1 MEEWSESWSPS
12 AAVDGERSPDP
23 GASSEAFGA
32 LANEVRVTVL
42 VRLVRAERD
51 GETPVPFSDLHA
63 AADTDSSAGFA
74 YHLRQLTGWFVEK
87 TPDGYVLTD
96 AGRRA
101 ADAVLS
107 GAFLDKDGARRAS

>member
-1 MEEWSESWSPS
+1 MDEWSESWT
-12 AAVDGERSPDP
+12 AEATVADGDALDP
-23 GASSEAFGA
+23 AASSEAFGT

-51 GETPVPFSDLHA
+51 GETPVSFSDLQA
-63 AADTDSSAGFA
+63 AADAESSAGFA
-74 YHLRQLTGWFVEK
+74 YHLRQLTGRFVEK
-87 TPDGYVLTD
+87 TPEGYVLTD

-107 GAFLDKDGARRAS
+107 GAFTDDGQRRAS

>member
-1 MEEWSESWSPS
+1 MDEWSESWTAE
-12 AAVDGERSPDP
+12 AAVEGERSPDP
-23 GASSEAFGA
+23 GASSEAFGT

-51 GETPVPFSDLHA
+51 GETPVSFSDLHA
-63 AADTDSSAGFA
+63 AADTESSAGFA
-74 YHLRQLTGWFVEK
+74 YHLRQLTGRFVEK

-107 GAFLDKDGARRAS
+107 GAFLDDGQRRAS